1 MLEGPFKTMKKS
13 AKASS
18 EGLWEVTFSPLK
30 AAVGITLTVEGK
42 KDKLVYND
50 VAAGDVWV
58 CSGQS
63 NMFFRVYEGLEIGET
78 PADSN
83 LRLYN
88 MRPKYY
94 VNDERWPD
102 EAIANTLNMDFYH
115 PTEWVAC
122 DGQNMKDFSAVGYH
136 FGAMLR

>member
-1 MLEGPFKTMKKS
+1 MIRILLMTMLLLAAGGYTADAGSIRMSQMYSDGMVLQRDIPLVIKGEAAPGETVSVMLEGPFKTMKKS

-58 CSGQS
+58 
-63 NMFFRVYEGLEIGET
+63 
-78 PADSN
+78 
-83 LRLYN
+83 
-88 MRPKYY
+88 
-94 VNDERWPD
+94 
-102 EAIANTLNMDFYH
+102 
-115 PTEWVAC
+115 
-122 DGQNMKDFSAVGYH
+122 
-136 FGAMLR
+136 